1 MIKLI
6 VSDIDGTLIP
16 YGASALDPELF
27 PRIRRLRE
35 KGVLFCPASG
45 RQYHSLRRL
54 FAPAADEIGFLCENG
69 AVVFGPG
76 AEDSAPVLRK
86 IAMPRA
92 DALALSRAI
101 LDTPGCDVLI
111 SGQNTSYVCAC
122 GQDLIDDLRG
132 RLGNNVRVVRDPS
145 DIAEDI
151 IKVSAFC
158 PNGTDAAAK
167 ALTEPWGG
175 PYHMAVAGPAWLDF
189 TLADK
194 GTGLRGLCD
203 ALGVPLSGVMAFG
216 DNWNDVPML
225 SLAGTA
231 YLMAGADS
239 ALRERFPLHCEGV
252 IPVLDALLDSLSQ
265 IT

>member
-16 YGASALDPELF
+16 YGASALDAELF
-27 PRIRRLRE
+27 ERIRLLRE
-35 KGVLFCPASG
+35 KGILFCPASG
-45 RQYHSLRRL
+45 RQYHSLRTL

-76 AEDSAPVLRK
+76 AEDSAPVLSK
-86 IAMPRA
+86 TVMPRS
-92 DALALSRAI
+92 DALALARAI

-122 GQDLIDDLRG
+122 GQDLVDDLRG
-132 RLGNNVRVVRDPS
+132 RLGNIVRVVDDPAEIS
-145 DIAEDI
+145 EDI

-158 PNGTDAAAK
+158 PGGTDAPAK
-167 ALTEPWGG
+167 ALMAPWGE
-175 PYHMAVAGPAWLDF
+175 PYHMAVAGPVWLDF

-194 GTGLRGLCD
+194 GAGLQGLCT
-203 ALGVPLSGVMAFG
+203 ALGVPLSAVAAFG

-225 SLAGTA
+225 ETAGTA
-231 YLMAGADS
+231 YIMADADS
-239 ALRERFPLHCEGV
+239 ALRARFPRHCESV
-252 IPVLDALLDSLSQ
+252 IQTLDAILDSL
-265 IT
+265 

>member
-1 MIKLI
+1 MVKLI

-16 YGASALDPELF
+16 YGASALDPGLF
-27 PRIRRLRE
+27 GRIRRLRE

-45 RQYHSLRRL
+45 RQYHSLRGL
-54 FAPAADEIGFLCENG
+54 FAPVADEIGFLCENG

-76 AEDSAPVLRK
+76 AEDRAPVLSK
-86 IAMPRA
+86 TVMPRP

-122 GQDLIDDLRG
+122 SQDLIDDLRG
-132 RLGNNVRVVRDPS
+132 RLGNNVRVVADPA
-145 DIAEDI
+145 DISEDI

-158 PNGTDAAAK
+158 PGGTETPAKVLAA
-167 ALTEPWGG
+167 PWGEH
-175 PYHMAVAGPAWLDF
+175 YHMAVAGPVWLDF

-203 ALGVPLSGVMAFG
+203 ALGAPLSAVMAFG

-231 YLMAGADS
+231 YIMAGADS
-239 ALRERFPLHCEGV
+239 ALRERFPLRCESV
-252 IPVLDALLDSLSQ
+252 TETLDALLGSL
-265 IT
+265 

>member
-16 YGASALDPELF
+16 YGGSALDPGLF
-27 PRIRRLRE
+27 TRIRRLRE

-45 RQYHSLRRL
+45 RQYHSLRTL
-54 FAPAADEIGFLCENG
+54 FAPVADEIGFLCENG
-69 AVVFGPG
+69 AAVFGPG
-76 AEDSAPVLRK
+76 TEDSAPVLSK
-86 IAMPRA
+86 TVMPRP

-111 SGQNTSYVCAC
+111 SGLNTSYVCSC
-122 GQDLIDDLRG
+122 GQELIDDLRI
-132 RLGNNVRVVRDPS
+132 RLGNIVRVVGDPAEIS
-145 DIAEDI
+145 EDI

-158 PNGTDAAAK
+158 PGGTGAPAE
-167 ALTEPWGG
+167 LFREPWGG
-175 PYHMAVAGPAWLDF
+175 PYHMAVAGPVWLDF

-203 ALGVPLSGVMAFG
+203 ALEVPLSDVAAFG

-225 SLAGTA
+225 DLAGTA
-231 YLMAGADS
+231 YLMTAADGA
-239 ALRERFPLHCEGV
+239 LKERFPRLCESV
-252 IPVLDALLDSLSQ
+252 IPVLDTFLEAL
-265 IT
+265 

>member
-1 MIKLI
+1 MVKLI

-16 YGASALDPELF
+16 YGASALDPGLF
-27 PRIRRLRE
+27 ERIRRLRE

-45 RQYHSLRRL
+45 RQYHSLRTL
-54 FAPAADEIGFLCENG
+54 FAPVADEIGFLCENG

-76 AEDSAPVLRK
+76 AEDRAPVLSK
-86 IAMPRA
+86 TAMPRS

-101 LDTPGCDVLI
+101 LGTPGCDVLI

-122 GQDLIDDLRG
+122 SQELIDDLRG
-132 RLGNNVRVVRDPS
+132 RLGNIVRVVDDPADVS
-145 DIAEDI
+145 EEI

-158 PNGTDAAAK
+158 PGGTDMPAK
-167 ALTEPWGG
+167 ALAEPWGA

-194 GTGLRGLCD
+194 GTGLRGLCG
-203 ALGVPLSGVMAFG
+203 ALGASLSEVMAFG
-216 DNWNDVPML
+216 DNWNDAPML
-225 SLAGTA
+225 DLVGTA
-231 YLMAGADS
+231 YIMAGADG
-239 ALRERFPLHCEGV
+239 ALKARFPLHCENV
-252 IPVLDALLDSLSQ
+252 LPVLDALLDSQ